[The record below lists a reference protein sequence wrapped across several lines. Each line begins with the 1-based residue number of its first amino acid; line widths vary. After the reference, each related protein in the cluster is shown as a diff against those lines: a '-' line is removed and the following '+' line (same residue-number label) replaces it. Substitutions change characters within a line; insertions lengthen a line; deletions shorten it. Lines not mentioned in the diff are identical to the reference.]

1 MARSSSTPARCR
13 ATSTRRDRRGGS
25 RPSTRR
31 STGSSAARRRP
42 CASTRRSCAPSSR
55 PSAGSTRRR
64 RRSSSPSSAT
74 RARTRGCATRCS
86 TCRSTRSSSC
96 GSASCR
102 PATTRHSWR
111 RTCCRGPT
119 ATSACPRVRAGSC
132 GSWTTGRLRSRGP
145 PDSSRS
151 SCRTAASCTR
161 CRSTAARSPTRATRS
176 CVTADRRDDLLVLLA
191 AALPLAVLLLRERLI
206 AGSAGFPLDDSWI
219 HLHFARNIAEGAGF
233 AYNPGVPVAGS
244 TAPLWTLL
252 LAAGARVAGASLV
265 MVKTLGVACA
275 LATALVLRRAALA
288 WGASPPTALVAA
300 IALLWSGP
308 FAWGALSGM
317 EVTLAALLVAAA
329 LLALARDRLV
339 LTAVAGGL
347 ATLARP
353 EAVVLLPFLA
363 LARRP
368 TPKRLALFAVV
379 VVLAL
384 LPFAVFCWATTGTPV
399 PSTAAAK
406 VEGGLL
412 GRLLGLREPA
422 RVTWLDRP
430 LAFGVE
436 WLVWLTST
444 HPLLPL
450 ALPAIALAWRGSE
463 EPSGNSPPNR
473 RRGGRARGLVGL
485 VLLAHPLAMAVL
497 APYRGPG
504 FQEGRYSIHLLP
516 VALLLLAVVFGPWR
530 EAVASSL
537 NRVSVRNSAL
547 AASLARV
554 LYLAVALVPLAPAAD
569 RYAWGVQNINAMQ
582 VHLGRW
588 VDANLPRSAT
598 PAVNDV
604 GAIAYFSRRRVL
616 DLMGLV
622 TPEIR
627 PYRREGE
634 AGVLRFVAERC
645 PDFVIVFPAW
655 FPEITARRDL
665 LTPVYRVRLER
676 NEVSGGP
683 EMVVYRLARC
693 AV

>member
-1 MARSSSTPARCR
+1 
-13 ATSTRRDRRGGS
+13 
-25 RPSTRR
+25 
-31 STGSSAARRRP
+31 
-42 CASTRRSCAPSSR
+42 
-55 PSAGSTRRR
+55 
-64 RRSSSPSSAT
+64 
-74 RARTRGCATRCS
+74 
-86 TCRSTRSSSC
+86 
-96 GSASCR
+96 
-102 PATTRHSWR
+102 
-111 RTCCRGPT
+111 
-119 ATSACPRVRAGSC
+119 
-132 GSWTTGRLRSRGP
+132 
-145 PDSSRS
+145 
-151 SCRTAASCTR
+151 
-161 CRSTAARSPTRATRS
+161 
-176 CVTADRRDDLLVLLA
+176 VTADRRDDLLVVLA
-191 AALPLAVLLLRERLI
+191 AALPLALLLLRERVI
-206 AGSAGFPLDDSWI
+206 AGAAGFPLDDSWI
-219 HLHFARNIAEGAGF
+219 HLHFARNLAEGAGF

-265 MVKTLGVACA
+265 MAKTLGVAA
-275 LATALVLRRAALA
+275 GLAAALVLRRAALA
-288 WGASPPTALVAA
+288 WGASPPAALVAA
-300 IALLWSGP
+300 VGLAWSGP

-317 EVTLAALLVAAA
+317 EVTLAALLVASA

-368 TPKRLALFAVV
+368 TPRRLALFAAIVV
-379 VVLAL
+379 AAL
-384 LPFAVFCWATTGTPV
+384 LPFVAFCWATTGTPF

-412 GRLLGLREPA
+412 GRLIGLREPA
-422 RVTWLDRP
+422 RVTWLERP
-430 LAFGVE
+430 LAFG
-436 WLVWLTST
+436 LDWLTWLTRT

-450 ALPAIALAWRGSE
+450 ALPAIVLVW
-463 EPSGNSPPNR
+463 R
-473 RRGGRARGLVGL
+473 RRGRALGMVGL

-516 VALLLLAVVFGPWR
+516 LAFLMLGVANIAPAR
-530 EAVASSL
+530 K
-537 NRVSVRNSAL
+537 SAPTRGDAR
-547 AASLARV
+547 AASLVRV
-554 LYLAVALVPLAPAAD
+554 VYLAVALVTLAPAAD

-588 VDANLPRSAT
+588 VDAHLPRSAT
-598 PAVNDV
+598 LAVNDI
-604 GAIAYFSRRRVL
+604 GAIAYFSRRPVI

-627 PYRREGE
+627 PYRRAGE

-645 PDFVIVFPAW
+645 PDFVIVFPTW
-655 FPEITARRDL
+655 FPELTARREL
-665 LTPVYRVRLER
+665 LTPIYRVRLDR

>member
-1 MARSSSTPARCR
+1 M
-13 ATSTRRDRRGGS
+13 
-25 RPSTRR
+25 
-31 STGSSAARRRP
+31 
-42 CASTRRSCAPSSR
+42 
-55 PSAGSTRRR
+55 
-64 RRSSSPSSAT
+64 
-74 RARTRGCATRCS
+74 
-86 TCRSTRSSSC
+86 
-96 GSASCR
+96 
-102 PATTRHSWR
+102 
-111 RTCCRGPT
+111 
-119 ATSACPRVRAGSC
+119 
-132 GSWTTGRLRSRGP
+132 
-145 PDSSRS
+145 
-151 SCRTAASCTR
+151 
-161 CRSTAARSPTRATRS
+161 
-176 CVTADRRDDLLVLLA
+176 TADRRDDLLVLLA

-384 LPFAVFCWATTGTPV
+384 LPFAAFCWATTGTPV

-463 EPSGNSPPNR
+463 EPSGSSPPNR
-473 RRGGRARGLVGL
+473 RRGGRALGIVGL

-537 NRVSVRNSAL
+537 KEMGGPEMAPPTSPARDTGSARNRVSVRNSAL

-554 LYLAVALVPLAPAAD
+554 LYLAVALVALAPAAD

-598 PAVNDV
+598 LAVNDV

>member
-1 MARSSSTPARCR
+1 
-13 ATSTRRDRRGGS
+13 
-25 RPSTRR
+25 
-31 STGSSAARRRP
+31 
-42 CASTRRSCAPSSR
+42 
-55 PSAGSTRRR
+55 
-64 RRSSSPSSAT
+64 
-74 RARTRGCATRCS
+74 
-86 TCRSTRSSSC
+86 
-96 GSASCR
+96 
-102 PATTRHSWR
+102 
-111 RTCCRGPT
+111 
-119 ATSACPRVRAGSC
+119 
-132 GSWTTGRLRSRGP
+132 
-145 PDSSRS
+145 
-151 SCRTAASCTR
+151 
-161 CRSTAARSPTRATRS
+161 
-176 CVTADRRDDLLVLLA
+176 VTADRRDDLLVLLA
-191 AALPLAVLLLRERLI
+191 AALPLALLLVRERVI

-219 HLHFARNIAEGAGF
+219 HLHFARNLAEGAGF

-265 MVKTLGVACA
+265 MVKTLGVAGA
-275 LATALVLRRAALA
+275 LAAAWVRRRAALA
-288 WGASPPTALVAA
+288 WGASPPAALVAA
-300 IALLWSGP
+300 VALVWSGP

-329 LLALARDRLV
+329 LLALARDHLV

-368 TPKRLALFAVV
+368 TPRRLALFAAIVV
-379 VVLAL
+379 AAL
-384 LPFAVFCWATTGTPV
+384 LPFVAFCWATTGTPF

-412 GRLLGLREPA
+412 GRLIGLREPA
-422 RVTWLDRP
+422 RVTWLERP
-430 LAFGVE
+430 LAFG
-436 WLVWLTST
+436 LDWLTWLTRT

-450 ALPAIALAWRGSE
+450 ALAAIVLAWR
-463 EPSGNSPPNR
+463 
-473 RRGGRARGLVGL
+473 RRGRALGMVGL

-516 VALLLLAVVFGPWR
+516 VGLLLLA
-530 EAVASSL
+530 
-537 NRVSVRNSAL
+537 SAWSDIAPTRCGGR
-547 AASLARV
+547 AASLALA
-554 LYLAVALVPLAPAAD
+554 LYLAVALVTLAPAAD

-588 VDANLPRSAT
+588 VDAHLPRSAT
-598 PAVNDV
+598 LAVNDI
-604 GAIAYFSRRRVL
+604 GAIAYFSRRPVI

-627 PYRREGE
+627 PYRRAGE

-645 PDFVIVFPAW
+645 PDFVIVFPTW
-655 FPEITARRDL
+655 FPELTARREL
-665 LTPVYRVRLER
+665 LTPIYRVRLER

>member
-1 MARSSSTPARCR
+1 
-13 ATSTRRDRRGGS
+13 
-25 RPSTRR
+25 
-31 STGSSAARRRP
+31 
-42 CASTRRSCAPSSR
+42 
-55 PSAGSTRRR
+55 
-64 RRSSSPSSAT
+64 
-74 RARTRGCATRCS
+74 
-86 TCRSTRSSSC
+86 
-96 GSASCR
+96 
-102 PATTRHSWR
+102 
-111 RTCCRGPT
+111 
-119 ATSACPRVRAGSC
+119 
-132 GSWTTGRLRSRGP
+132 
-145 PDSSRS
+145 
-151 SCRTAASCTR
+151 
-161 CRSTAARSPTRATRS
+161 
-176 CVTADRRDDLLVLLA
+176 VTADRRDDLLVLLA
-191 AALPLAVLLLRERLI
+191 SALPLALLLLRERVI

-219 HLHFARNIAEGAGF
+219 HLHFARNLAEGAGF

-265 MVKTLGVACA
+265 MAKTLGVAGA
-275 LATALVLRRAALA
+275 LIAALVLRRAALA
-288 WGASPPTALVAA
+288 WGASPPAALVAA
-300 IALLWSGP
+300 VGLVWSGP

-329 LLALARDRLV
+329 LLALARDHLV

-353 EAVVLLPFLA
+353 EAVVLLPLLA

-368 TPKRLALFAVV
+368 TPRRLALFAAIVV
-379 VVLAL
+379 AAL
-384 LPFAVFCWATTGTPV
+384 LPFVAFCWATTGTPF

-412 GRLLGLREPA
+412 GRLIGLREPA
-422 RVTWLDRP
+422 RVTWLERP
-430 LAFGVE
+430 LAFGLD
-436 WLVWLTST
+436 WLAWLART

-450 ALPAIALAWRGSE
+450 ALPAIVLAWRW
-463 EPSGNSPPNR
+463 R
-473 RRGGRARGLVGL
+473 GRALGVVGL

-516 VALLLLAVVFGPWR
+516 VGLLMLAVALGPWEGHAR
-530 EAVASSL
+530 AAWLV
-537 NRVSVRNSAL
+537 RVV
-547 AASLARV
+547 
-554 LYLAVALVPLAPAAD
+554 YLAVALVTLAPAVD

-588 VDANLPRSAT
+588 VDAHLPRSAT
-598 PAVNDV
+598 LAVNDI
-604 GAIAYFSRRRVL
+604 GAIAYFSRRPVI

-627 PYRREGE
+627 PYRRAGE

-645 PDFVIVFPAW
+645 PDFVIVFPTW
-655 FPEITARRDL
+655 FPELTARREL
-665 LTPVYRVRLER
+665 LTPIYRVRLER

>member
-1 MARSSSTPARCR
+1 
-13 ATSTRRDRRGGS
+13 
-25 RPSTRR
+25 
-31 STGSSAARRRP
+31 
-42 CASTRRSCAPSSR
+42 
-55 PSAGSTRRR
+55 
-64 RRSSSPSSAT
+64 
-74 RARTRGCATRCS
+74 
-86 TCRSTRSSSC
+86 
-96 GSASCR
+96 
-102 PATTRHSWR
+102 
-111 RTCCRGPT
+111 
-119 ATSACPRVRAGSC
+119 
-132 GSWTTGRLRSRGP
+132 
-145 PDSSRS
+145 
-151 SCRTAASCTR
+151 
-161 CRSTAARSPTRATRS
+161 
-176 CVTADRRDDLLVLLA
+176 
-191 AALPLAVLLLRERLI
+191 
-206 AGSAGFPLDDSWI
+206 
-219 HLHFARNIAEGAGF
+219 
-233 AYNPGVPVAGS
+233 
-244 TAPLWTLL
+244 
-252 LAAGARVAGASLV
+252 
-265 MVKTLGVACA
+265 
-275 LATALVLRRAALA
+275 
-288 WGASPPTALVAA
+288 
-300 IALLWSGP
+300 
-308 FAWGALSGM
+308 M
-317 EVTLAALLVAAA
+317 EVTLAALLVAAG

-430 LAFGVE
+430 R
-436 WLVWLTST
+436 
-444 HPLLPL
+444 
-450 ALPAIALAWRGSE
+450 ALGI
-463 EPSGNSPPNR
+463 
-473 RRGGRARGLVGL
+473 VGL
-485 VLLAHPLAMAVL
+485 VLLAHSLAMAVL

-537 NRVSVRNSAL
+537 KEMGGPEMAPQTLPARDTGSARNRVSVRNSAL

-554 LYLAVALVPLAPAAD
+554 LYLAVALVALAPAAD

-598 PAVNDV
+598 LAVNDV

-665 LTPVYRVRLER
+665 PTPVYPVRLEGDAGFGR
-676 NEVSGGP
+676 PGMG
-683 EMVVYRLARC
+683 VYRLPRRAGRVSRGGGGHC
-693 AV
+693 VWAFSRSRGAGAPAPSR